1 MSGDPYRPNE
11 GGNSLILD
19 FYFQYQMRI
28 VFVFVSGERV
38 KIFNTGLLLPTFE
51 EGTVC
56 IMSGGPYGPNG
67 GETFQYWT
75 VIANIRGGYCFLFC
89 IWGPLRA
96 QRKGELFNTGLLL
109 PTFQEGT
116 FCFVSG
122 GPYGP
127 KGG

>member
-38 KIFNTGLLLPTFE
+38 KIFNTGLLFPTLE
-51 EGTVC
+51 EGAV
-56 IMSGGPYGPNG
+56 
-67 GETFQYWT
+67 
-75 VIANIRGGYCFLFC
+75 
-89 IWGPLRA
+89 
-96 QRKGELFNTGLLL
+96 
-109 PTFQEGT
+109 

-127 KGG
+127 KGKGNCLILDFYWQHFRKVLFVLCLGALTGPREGETL

>member
-19 FYFQYQMRI
+19 FYFQYQMRV

-38 KIFNTGLLLPTFE
+38 KIFNTGLLLPTLE
-51 EGTVC
+51 EGTV
-56 IMSGGPYGPNG
+56 
-67 GETFQYWT
+67 
-75 VIANIRGGYCFLFC
+75 
-89 IWGPLRA
+89 
-96 QRKGELFNTGLLL
+96 
-109 PTFQEGT
+109 

-127 KGG
+127 KGKGNCLILDFYCQHFRKVLFVLCLGALTGPREGETL